1 MLPSLRHAVAVCP
14 EILSALGAGL
24 SVTRRGAVL
33 EPLLGSDAEVGELE
47 ELQFTLGQGPAMD
60 VVLSGAP
67 EREPDLAAA
76 EAGRRWPVFARE
88 AAERGVHGVF
98 AFPVGAGA
106 AMLGVLTVYR
116 RQPGPLDTDQWLD
129 ALVIADALFVLAL
142 DHRRGLSPDLHEV
155 IDAAFTARRA
165 EVHQAAG
172 RVAAQ
177 ERISVTDALARLRA
191 HAYSTGLS
199 LHEVAADVMSGGLR
213 LDSHHETQEDHG

>member
-1 MLPSLRHAVAVCP
+1 LPSLRHAVAVCAD
-14 EILSALGAGL
+14 ILSALGAGL
-24 SVTRRGAVL
+24 AVTRPGPAL
-33 EPLLGSDAEVGELE
+33 EPLLGDDGVVAELE

-60 VVLSGAP
+60 VAVSGTP
-67 EREPDLAAA
+67 ERVADLTGT
-76 EAGRRWPVFARE
+76 EAGRRWPVFTQE
-88 AAERGVHGVF
+88 ATVRGVHGVF

-116 RQPGPLDTDQWLD
+116 HQAGPLDTDQWLD

-177 ERISVTDALARLRA
+177 NGIGVADALARLRA
-191 HAYSTGLS
+191 HAYGTGLS
-199 LHEVAADVMSGGLR
+199 LHEVAADVMTGGLR
-213 LDSHHETQEDHG
+213 LDTDHETPEDLG